1 MKIFKILKFFLHK
14 YLKKLNFVQK
24 YATIEILTYLKKEG
38 IYEMEMSEIIKQHRI
53 ALDMSQEE
61 LGKRLNPPV
70 NKAAVQKWEKGT
82 VENIKRTHI
91 EQMAALFG
99 ISPCQLLSF
108 EPINPDPTKEKICDL
123 INRCYGK
130 EAYSVVKMYLEMN
143 ENGRKLAFDLIRNLH
158 SNPQNTV
165 PERKKEKAV

>member
-1 MKIFKILKFFLHK
+1 M
-14 YLKKLNFVQK
+14 NFAQK
-24 YATIEILTYLKKEG
+24 RATIEILTYLKKEG
-38 IYEMEMSEIIKQHRI
+38 NYEMEMSEIIKQHRI
-53 ALDMSQEE
+53 ALGMSQEE

-91 EQMAALFG
+91 EQMAALFE

-108 EPINPDPTKEKICDL
+108 EPITPDPTKEKICDL

-130 EAYSVVKMYLEMN
+130 EAYSVVKMYLGMN
-143 ENGRKLAFDLIRNLH
+143 ENGRKLAFDLISNLH

-165 PERKKEKAV
+165 PDRKKEKAV

>member
-1 MKIFKILKFFLHK
+1 M
-14 YLKKLNFVQK
+14 
-24 YATIEILTYLKKEG
+24 G
-38 IYEMEMSEIIKQHRI
+38 MSEIIKQHRM
-53 ALDMSQEE
+53 ALELSQEE

-108 EPINPDPTKEKICDL
+108 EPLNPDPAKEKICDL
-123 INRCYGK
+123 IAKCYGK
-130 EAYSVVKMYLEMN
+130 EAYTVVKMYLEMN
-143 ENGRKLAFDLIRNLH
+143 GDGRKLAFDLISNLH
-158 SNPQNTV
+158 SNPQNI
-165 PERKKEKAV
+165 EKRDKRAAV